1 MRISDWSSDVCSS
14 DLREQL
20 RLVKW
25 PGDAVPE
32 GAFTSIEALV
42 GGEEE
47 RVVLRT
53 IAVNEPVLGNK
64 IPGFR
69 GKASLSAI
77 LSPAMRAVTIRV
89 NDVASDAGSVL
100 PGGRVE
106 VLMMCD
112 RQGGHGQKIA
122 T

>member
-53 IAVNEPVLGNK
+53 LEVNAPVLENK
-64 IPGFR
+64 TPGFVDN
-69 GKASLSAI
+69 ATLSAI
-77 LSPAMRAVTIRV
+77 LSPTLRAVTHPGQDGVCVTGLGR
-89 NDVASDAGSVL
+89 
-100 PGGRVE
+100 PGGPE
-106 VLMMCD
+106 D
-112 RQGGHGQKIA
+112 GGRKRARPG
-122 T
+122 